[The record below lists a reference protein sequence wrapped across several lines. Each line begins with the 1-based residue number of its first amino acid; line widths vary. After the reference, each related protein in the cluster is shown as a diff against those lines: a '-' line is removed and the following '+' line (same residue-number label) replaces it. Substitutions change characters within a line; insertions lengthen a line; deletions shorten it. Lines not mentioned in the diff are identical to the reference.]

1 MAEEVALL
9 NVEGMTCAHCAESI
23 ENAVGS
29 LNGVVE
35 VNVSV
40 ADGKVSVEYDN
51 ERVTIDTIKDI
62 IEDQGYEVK

>member
-9 NVEGMTCAHCAESI
+9 NVEGMTCTHCAESI

-35 VNVSV
+35 VSVSV

-51 ERVTIDTIKDI
+51 ERVNIDTIRDI